1 MLLNERISVMSRAN
15 MRITTAALV
24 GLGMLIGTSA
34 HAASDP
40 TGVWI
45 NDTGRGAIEIKPC
58 GNALCGHVVWV
69 KDEADAAKGCGKK
82 IIGEAKSSGGGR
94 WDNGWIYSPER
105 KKTYD
110 VELKP
115 LANGTLQVTGY
126 AGTKLFSRTMI
137 WTKAGD
143 DLKRCDAPTI
153 EAKAPDASAD
163 TPTVEST
170 KPAVTPADPKASE
183 PAIAAESKKPVDQP
197 TEPDKSDDK
206 VASVESTPE
215 GDDEGPP
222 TAREKAPNIGGVD
235 LDKVFTRTKSGKC
248 KLDLPW
254 VKVQFECEKE

>member
-1 MLLNERISVMSRAN
+1 MSIAN
-15 MRITTAALV
+15 MRITKAALV
-24 GLGMLIGTSA
+24 GLGMLAGTSA

-82 IIGEAKSSGGGR
+82 IIGEAKASGGGR

-143 DLKRCDAPTI
+143 DLKRCDAPAI
-153 EAKAPDASAD
+153 EAKAPDKPTD

-170 KPAVTPADPKASE
+170 KPAVTTTAPKANE
-183 PAIAAESKKPVDQP
+183 PAVAAESKKPVDRP
-197 TEPDKSDDK
+197 TESEKADDK
-206 VASVESTPE
+206 VASVEGSPE
-215 GDDEGPP
+215 ADDEGPP